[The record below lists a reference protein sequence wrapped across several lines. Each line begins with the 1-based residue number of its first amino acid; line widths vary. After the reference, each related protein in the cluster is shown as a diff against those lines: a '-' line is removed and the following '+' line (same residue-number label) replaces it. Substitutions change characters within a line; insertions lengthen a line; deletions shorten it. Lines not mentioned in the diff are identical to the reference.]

1 MVHEIVTPQIVNYNI
16 VQWHFEK
23 PIHSI
28 NKFMIK
34 TTVIK
39 KLKKIMK
46 PKTKK
51 IK

>member
-1 MVHEIVTPQIVNYNI
+1 MVPEIVTPQIVNCNI

-34 TTVIK
+34 TTIIE
-39 KLKKIMK
+39 KLKEIMK
-46 PKTKK
+46 PKTK
-51 IK
+51 